1 MAVLAIIL
9 ECADVRNFL
18 TLLKF
23 SHLFFY
29 FAHERFFS
37 HLFTDGFFFFFFF
50 FFSFLFLFSF
60 SQIDPE
66 FLPVLLWSGVI
77 FLLTNFFSLY
87 TLPRVL
93 PLYNKLSPRDQG
105 EWVTRV
111 SSTINA
117 FVTGFLC
124 LYALCTDDVLWL
136 DGVYYRAR
144 PTMYAIA
151 IAAAY
156 FFVDFGFI
164 MYYRIPPLPPIVAH
178 HVLAG
183 WGFVGGLGPIGRF
196 PLFGSLLLLT
206 EFTTP
211 FNNFDWFLDKA
222 NMRDTFL
229 YRLNFHVF
237 TALWITFRLANW
249 WVIGYQFFFVH
260 WDGFLGSN
268 GYMQFVLCI
277 NFVFLF
283 LLNHVYFVVS
293 GPFLAYYGL
302 RSTPEIKELHISAS
316 SPVTRSKTRVKQ
328 A

>member
-1 MAVLAIIL
+1 LS
-9 ECADVRNFL
+9 
-18 TLLKF
+18 LL
-23 SHLFFY
+23 L
-29 FAHERFFS
+29 
-37 HLFTDGFFFFFFF
+37 
-50 FFSFLFLFSF
+50 
-60 SQIDPE
+60 
-66 FLPVLLWSGVI
+66 
-77 FLLTNFFSLY
+77 
-87 TLPRVL
+87 LPRLL

-111 SSTINA
+111 SSTVNA

-124 LYALCTDDVLWL
+124 LYALCTDDELWR
-136 DGVYYRAR
+136 DGVYYRAP

-156 FFVDFGFI
+156 FFIDFLFI
-164 MYYRIPPLPPIVAH
+164 TYYQIPPLPPIIVH

-183 WGFVGGLGPIGRF
+183 WGFTGGLGPIGRF

-211 FNNFDWFLDKA
+211 FNNFEWFLDKS
-222 NMRDTFL
+222 NMRDTAL
-229 YRLNFHVF
+229 YRLNFHLF
-237 TALWITFRLANW
+237 TLLWMVFRLANW

-260 WDGFLGSN
+260 WDGFRASN
-268 GYMQFVLCI
+268 GYMQFVLVI

-283 LLNHVYFVVS
+283 LLNHVYFFIS
-293 GPFLAYYGL
+293 GPFLGHYGL
-302 RSTPEIKELHISAS
+302 RHDREVKEVRISTS